1 MTQLSRREAIYRVGL
16 FMGGVISAPALSILN
31 GCQPKNQETANDG
44 RLFNNDR
51 KNIISAISALII
63 PVTDTPGALEANV
76 PDYIQVMITD
86 CYPDED
92 QERFVTGLDEIDK
105 EAKNSFDKSFLNLEE
120 TQQVE
125 LLTRLEKEAVE
136 KRKNDPEFVPPALLM
151 LKELTLI
158 GYFTS
163 EVGAT
168 QALNYVPVPGKYE
181 GCVPLQPGQKAWAT

>member
-1 MTQLSRREAIYRVGL
+1 
-16 FMGGVISAPALSILN
+16 MGGVISAPALSILN